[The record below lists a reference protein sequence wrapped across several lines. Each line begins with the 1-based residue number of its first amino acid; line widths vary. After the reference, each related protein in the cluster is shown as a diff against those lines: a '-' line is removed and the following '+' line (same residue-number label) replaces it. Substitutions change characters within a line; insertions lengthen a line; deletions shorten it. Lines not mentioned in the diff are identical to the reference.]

1 MINDY
6 VYDLRQIALVAYVSY
21 MKAVV
26 CSKVLQEGYR

>member
-21 MKAVV
+21 RNAVV
-26 CSKVLQEGYR
+26 CSKLLQEDYR